1 MTSEIDHAPS
11 TRHLPVFTEELSSV
25 SSDYV
30 AMQPS
35 IRPDPLSRLEEG
47 VHETAFSEE
56 TEKFLKHAR
65 FSKGWRR
72 VFWKVFSEKY
82 PVDWEDELYTYMQH
96 ECSGN
101 EQLMSTDWAKQAA
114 KAMRR
119 DPHLPFI
126 MSGSM

>member
-11 TRHLPVFTEELSSV
+11 TRHPPVFTEELSSV

-35 IRPDPLSRLEEG
+35 IRPDPLFRLEED
-47 VHETAFSEE
+47 VHETAFGEE
-56 TEKFLKHAR
+56 TEKFLKHVH

-72 VFWKVFSEKY
+72 MFWKVFSEKY
-82 PVDWEDELYTYMQH
+82 PVGWEDELYAYMQH
-96 ECSGN
+96 ERSGD
-101 EQLMSTDWAKQAA
+101 EQLISADWAKQAV

-119 DPHLPFI
+119 DPHLPSI
-126 MSGSM
+126 TSDSM